1 MTPSPRIISKKRR
14 ERSVAKAGHEPHES
28 KERLIIKGLGGTRG
42 LKGSIAVR
50 GAKNA
55 ALKILAAPFLFEDTL
70 YTENIPRIE
79 DIERMIAILEAL
91 GVSVSATSSKNGSA
105 LALNATGVLQN
116 KLPRVLAKRLRASIV
131 LTGSILARMG
141 KVVFPHPGGCLIGA
155 RPIDIF
161 LDGFTK
167 LGAKVVERDGWYTI
181 VAPRGGLRGATIRF
195 VSPSVTATET
205 LMMAA
210 VLAKGKTVLKN
221 VALEPEIEILADFL
235 NQCGARIQG
244 AGTTIEIIGTPLLHD
259 TGKTYKTPP
268 DRIEA
273 GSFLILGALAAKDM
287 LITDCEPAHVE
298 ALIDVL
304 ELAGISVEVGNGTLR
319 VKSGKHPSHFKSF
332 DIKTHEYPGFP
343 TDLQAPIVAFLT
355 QVSGRAL
362 VFETIFEGRLSYVPE
377 LVRMGADI
385 QVCDPHRVIVRGPT
399 ALSGHELEIPDLR
412 AGLAYLIAAIVA
424 KGESVIH
431 NVYTIDRGYEQI
443 EERLLGIGVDI
454 RRIKTS

>member
-1 MTPSPRIISKKRR
+1 MAISPRITSSQQKASSALNSSPEVR
-14 ERSVAKAGHEPHES
+14 EHF
-28 KERLIIKGLGGTRG
+28 IIKGLGGKRQ
-42 LKGSIAVR
+42 LKGTIAVR

-55 ALKILAAPFLFEDTL
+55 ALKILAAPFLFSDTL
-70 YTENIPRIE
+70 YVENIPQIE
-79 DIERMIAILEAL
+79 DIERLLDILKAL
-91 GVSVSATSSKNGSA
+91 GVSVSSHSSKYGFA
-105 LALNATGVLQN
+105 LALDATGILQN

-131 LTGSILARMG
+131 LTGPILARTG
-141 KVVFPHPGGCLIGA
+141 RVLFPHPGGCLIGA

-161 LDGFTK
+161 LDGFKK
-167 LGAKVVERDGWYTI
+167 LGASVKEKNGWYDIT
-181 VAPRGGLRGATIRF
+181 APRGGLHGATIRF
-195 VSPSVTATET
+195 VNPSVTATET

-221 VALEPEIEILADFL
+221 VALEPEIEALADFL

-244 AGTTIEIIGTPLLHD
+244 AGTTTIEIMGTPLLRAS
-259 TGKTYKTPP
+259 GKVYKTPP

-273 GSFLILGALAAKDM
+273 GSFLILGALAAKD
-287 LITDCEPAHVE
+287 LRITGCEPSHVE

-304 ELAGISVEVGNGTLR
+304 ELAGVNVEVGDGTLR
-319 VKSGKHPSHFKSF
+319 VKNNSHPKHFKSF

-343 TDLQAPIVAFLT
+343 TDLQAPIVTFLT
-355 QVSGRAL
+355 QVSGQAL

-399 ALSGHELEIPDLR
+399 ALSGHELESPDLR
-412 AGLAYLIAAIVA
+412 AGLACLIAAIVA

-454 RRIKTS
+454 KRITNS